1 MFLRQLFDDLH
12 LVVAGLRRCLP
23 DPAAVL
29 AADGFAI
36 EVYEVILLPFDTDV
50 EGLAGHDGGEKALV
64 GNIFTVYHD
73 FDTGAGGCELGA
85 GYGRCI
91 KIGLAGAA
99 ALEPVLAWLRLLDL
113 LDLLRL
119 LPDFDLEAAL
129 LLLVLLAV

>member
-50 EGLAGHDGGEKALV
+50 EGLAGHDGGEKKALV

-91 KIGLAGAA
+91 KNRFGGSGRTRACTGLAALAGFARFTAFAA
-99 ALEPVLAWLRLLDL
+99 GL
-113 LDLLRL
+113 
-119 LPDFDLEAAL
+119 
-129 LLLVLLAV
+129 